1 MRKRGREIGEFA
13 AKTSATPPPLLQL
26 LLLKLQQAATTLCL
40 SKSGSG
46 ERGSARCDLEKMRK
60 MEIWGKLSEQQ
71 QMS

>member
-1 MRKRGREIGEFA
+1 MRKREKNGEFA
-13 AKTSATPPPLLQL
+13 AKTSATPPPLL
-26 LLLKLQQAATTLCL
+26 LKLQQAAATLCL